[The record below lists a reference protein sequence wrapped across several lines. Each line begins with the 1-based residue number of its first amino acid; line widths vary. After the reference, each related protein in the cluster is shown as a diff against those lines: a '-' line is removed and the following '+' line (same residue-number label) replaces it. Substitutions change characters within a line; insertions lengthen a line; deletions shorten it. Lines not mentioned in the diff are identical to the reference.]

1 MDTAMIELYH
11 QGREAFEEDRYE
23 DARYY
28 FNSLS
33 EGGCRFADVYNM
45 LGAIAFAQGDHQGA
59 EKHFRQALQLNPRY
73 TEAHLNLAVTLNEI
87 GDYASAAMAYEGAGK
102 VSQSA
107 RGGIDPF
114 VKGRL
119 ANLHADIGEIYHG
132 LGLHQEAVSEYQ
144 KALAL
149 GPQFPDLRVR
159 LGILARDMGE
169 YPQAIEE
176 FTRVKREHPE
186 FPTAG
191 VQLGVTHY
199 SRGNIE
205 AAVAEWKD
213 VLVHHPDNPK
223 ALMYLRL
230 AEKEII

>member
-23 DARYY
+23 DAQY
-28 FNSLS
+28 FFDRLT
-33 EGGCRFADVYNM
+33 EIGCRFADVYNM
-45 LGAIAFAQGDHQGA
+45 LGAIAFSQGDFPGA
-59 EKHFRQALQLNPRY
+59 TSHFRQALSLNPRY
-73 TEAHLNLAVTLNEI
+73 TEAHLNLAVTLNET
-87 GDYASAAMAYEGAGK
+87 GDYASGAMAYEGAGK
-102 VSQSA
+102 ASLPA
-107 RGGIDPF
+107 HGGLDPY

-132 LGLHQEAVSEYQ
+132 LGLHQEAVTEYQ
-144 KALAL
+144 KALDL
-149 GPQFPDLRVR
+149 GPEFPDLRVR

-169 YPQAIEE
+169 YDRALEE

-213 VLVHHPDNPK
+213 VLDRHPDNPK

-230 AEKEII
+230 AEKEVL